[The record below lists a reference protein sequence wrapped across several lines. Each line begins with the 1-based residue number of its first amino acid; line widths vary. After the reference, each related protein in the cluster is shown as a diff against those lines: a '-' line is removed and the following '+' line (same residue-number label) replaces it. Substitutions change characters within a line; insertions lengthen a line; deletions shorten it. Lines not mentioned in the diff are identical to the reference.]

1 MGLSVTLYNY
11 AAFSKIIVTNNT
23 HYPAFFTTS
32 DSKDLDA
39 VYIREA
45 ANPDICHI
53 LS

>member
-32 DSKDLDA
+32 DNKALDA
-39 VYIREA
+39 VYIGEA
-45 ANPDICHI
+45 ENPYICHI